1 MSDFKN
7 GSKGT
12 EVRAIQKAI
21 NAHPGLSIKL
31 KEDGIFGDKTEAA
44 VKAWQKLQGQKQ
56 TGTAP
61 KGAAKA
67 IRQSAEKAPSMTVR
81 DYAPRIK
88 HNTETVRDNAAEL
101 ANQTAKLDDA
111 RKALRKRIDESHAIE
126 KKMARASAQN
136 QAYLADWLN
145 EAQKIATLQA
155 RFDKMARSD
164 PAGAAKLLKEI
175 EALDTQAEKVLAKL
189 KGNVQ
194 TLNGEW
200 RKLQPIFEAAA

>member
-21 NAHPGLSIKL
+21 NAHPGLSMRL

-101 ANQTAKLDDA
+101 ANQTAKLDDV

-155 RFDKMARSD
+155 RFDKIARSD